1 MTGETDPTNETGE
14 GVSRRV
20 GREQTEVPV
29 VELRKKPV
37 HRTEGRQT
45 DVTVRRD

>member
-29 VELRKKPV
+29 VELRKRGTRVRSK
-37 HRTEGRQT
+37 TEGGW
-45 DVTVRRD
+45 